1 MPERLLH
8 ERPLRI
14 ALLTHSVNPRGGVVH
29 TLELGR
35 ALHELGHEVTVI
47 APAQAGQV
55 FFREVPHGVSLMPV
69 GTAPRDLAEMIGQ
82 RIPAFVAHLRGL
94 MQYQTFDVLHAH
106 DGIGGNALADLAEA
120 GDIAGF
126 VRTVH
131 HLDDFADA
139 RIAAWQHRAVAAA
152 TQLFCVS
159 QTWCE
164 QLQRDFGR
172 SAALVPNGV
181 DLQRYTRRPDAHD
194 TALAQRLGLRAEGPH
209 VLLVGGVEARKN
221 SVRVLQAFLQ
231 LRQAQPTAQ
240 LIVAG
245 GASLLD
251 HGAAAADFRAVLA
264 AAGITPGPG
273 QAVVVTGTLPDAEMP
288 ALFRAASVLAM
299 PSLAEGF
306 GLVVLEALACGSP
319 VVVSQQA
326 PFTEYLGDSVAAG
339 HAVYCDPFDVA
350 SIAGALARA
359 ATPARRASL
368 AHAVPPVCVQHSWAA
383 SAERH
388 AQLYRAAFVETS
400 FA

>member
-1 MPERLLH
+1 MRDARLPEL
-8 ERPLRI
+8 PLQI

-35 ALHELGHEVTVI
+35 ALHARGHRVTVI
-47 APAQAGQV
+47 APAQAGQR
-55 FFREVPHGVSLMPV
+55 FFRDVPHAVSLMPV
-69 GTAPRDLAEMIGQ
+69 AAAPRDLAVMIGA
-82 RIPAFVAHLRGL
+82 RIPAFIAHLRGL
-94 MQYQTFDVLHAH
+94 MQHQRFDVLHAH
-106 DGIGGNALADLAEA
+106 DGIAGNALADLAEA

-131 HLDDFADA
+131 HLDDFSDA

-152 TQLFCVS
+152 TRLFCVS

-164 QLQRDFGR
+164 ALQRDFGR
-172 SAALVPNGV
+172 HAAWVPNGV
-181 DLQRYTRRPDAHD
+181 DLQRYTRTPDASD
-194 TALAQRLGLRAEGPH
+194 AALAQRLGLRGDGPR

-221 SVRVLQAFLQ
+221 SVRVLHAFLQ
-231 LRQAQPTAQ
+231 LRARQAAAQ

-251 HGAAAADFRAVLA
+251 HGAAAEEFHGVLV
-264 AAGITPGPG
+264 AAGITAGPG
-273 QAVVVTGTLPDAEMP
+273 QDVVITGTLPDAEMP

-306 GLVVLEALACGSP
+306 GLVVLEALACGTP

-339 HAVYCDPFDVA
+339 HAVYCDPLDVN
-350 SIAGALARA
+350 SIARALASAAEPGRRAALAR
-359 ATPARRASL
+359 
-368 AHAVPPVCVQHSWAA
+368 AVPPVCLQHSWAA

-388 AQLYRAAFVETS
+388 ERLYRAALAEPSPT
-400 FA
+400 

>member
-1 MPERLLH
+1 MSEH
-8 ERPLRI
+8 PLRI

-35 ALHELGHEVTVI
+35 ALHARGHAVTVI
-47 APAQAGQV
+47 APAMPGQG
-55 FFREVPHGVSLMPV
+55 FFRAVSHAVSLMPV
-69 GTAPRDLAEMIGQ
+69 GPAPRELAELIGQ

-94 MQYQTFDVLHAH
+94 MQHQPFDVLHAH
-106 DGIGGNALADLAEA
+106 DGIAGNALADLAEA

-126 VRTVH
+126 TRTVH
-131 HLDDFADA
+131 HLDEFADA

-164 QLQRDFGR
+164 VLQRDFGR
-172 SAALVPNGV
+172 EAARVPNGV
-181 DLQRYTRRPDAHD
+181 DLQRHTRTPDAHD
-194 TALAQRLGLRAEGPH
+194 AALAQRLGLRAAGPR

-231 LRQAQPTAQ
+231 LRTVVPDAQ

-251 HGAAAADFRAVLA
+251 HGAAAEEFRAVLA
-264 AAGITPGPG
+264 GAGITPGPG
-273 QAVVVTGTLPDAEMP
+273 QAVVITGPVPDAEMP
-288 ALFRAASVLAM
+288 ALFRSASVLAM

-306 GLVVLEALACGSP
+306 GLVVLEALACGTP

-339 HAVYCDPFDVA
+339 HALYCDPFDVT
-350 SIAGALARA
+350 SIADALTRA
-359 ATPARRASL
+359 AEPTRRAAL
-368 AHAVPPVCVQHSWAA
+368 AHAVPPVCLQHSWAA

-388 AQLYRAAFVETS
+388 AQLYRAALAETS
-400 FA
+400 PA